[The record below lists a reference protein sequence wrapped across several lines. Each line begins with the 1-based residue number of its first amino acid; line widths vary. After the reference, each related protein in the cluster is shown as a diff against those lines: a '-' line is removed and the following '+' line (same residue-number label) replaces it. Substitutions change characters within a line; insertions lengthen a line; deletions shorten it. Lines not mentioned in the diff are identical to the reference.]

1 MGYYSRISKSF
12 EGALRLPL
20 TERSKY
26 VLISDCHR
34 GIGNSNDNFL
44 KNQNLYFAALQ
55 HYYKMGYTYIE
66 LGDGDELWENRNMK
80 QIIEVH
86 SNIFLLL
93 SRFYEKKPF
102 IYALWKPRYD
112 KKE

>member
-44 KNQNLYFAALQ
+44 KIKICILL
-55 HYYKMGYTYIE
+55 HCSITIKWDTLILSWGMGMNYGKTEI
-66 LGDGDELWENRNMK
+66 
-80 QIIEVH
+80 
-86 SNIFLLL
+86 
-93 SRFYEKKPF
+93 
-102 IYALWKPRYD
+102 
-112 KKE
+112 